1 MKTIAGPG
9 FTGTVYAEGGA
20 VFELAAGGRPLLRL
34 GRTRCGGFAEDGAL
48 LKKLRFHASLDS
60 LSASID
66 TASVIPFGCEYLVSR
81 ELEMVAGLA
90 LWTVDV
96 SAVARGIVS
105 AVELEPV
112 TFPGPWRTLE
122 YLIYG
127 EKEFRRVEPGET
139 ETEFYRGRELVMSVR
154 LTAADGARVEFNA
167 GGDLWRHRAAMH
179 LPEAEGEYALSG
191 SADRIVLTRRVFA
204 FGADAVIEKRP
215 WRFRNSFA
223 WSLPGDTFAVPG
235 DEAVLGGGNG
245 VKRRHAK
252 TRGDVR
258 YGGVVELY
266 ARLFQ
271 RRDERAARFREIHGA
286 VGDAILLGDAD
297 RVVRVAAV
305 VLRRG
310 AGQENAHGVAARLLA
325 ENTDERAVLAAAVAV
340 NDALAAAFFQQLPDK
355 GNAVFEFLFIV
366 AHNECPP
373 FRECA
378 VL

>member
-9 FTGTVYAEGGA
+9 FTGTVYAEGTA

-179 LPEAEGEYALSG
+179 LPEAVGEYALSG
-191 SADRIVLTRRVFA
+191 GADRIVLTRKVFA

-235 DEAVLGGGNG
+235 DEAVLDFADVALPESGRRVRCGGEAES
-245 VKRRHAK
+245 RPCL
-252 TRGDVR
+252 TSP
-258 YGGVVELY
+258 
-266 ARLFQ
+266 
-271 RRDERAARFREIHGA
+271 AARRIFRDFVRRSA
-286 VGDAILLGDAD
+286 AD
-297 RVVRVAAV
+297 
-305 VLRRG
+305 LRIG
-310 AGQENAHGVAARLLA
+310 GLA
-325 ENTDERAVLAAAVAV
+325 PGCCCAAAHLERPGKKELEHLDLDDCISFYLWG
-340 NDALAAAFFQQLPDK
+340 NRQLAKNGHHLRITPAAEGPFAGSVSAANLGEYPRLPL
-355 GNAVFEFLFIV
+355 E
-366 AHNECPP
+366 EQ
-373 FRECA
+373 
-378 VL
+378 